1 MIGDSSVG
9 KTSLVVRCVTTHH
22 NTTRTRDPRRRR
34 YDEDTFSTKYMTTIG
49 VDYRDKFVTI
59 DDQNVKLQIWDTAG
73 QERFRSLTA
82 NFFGKADGF
91 VVCYDVASSASFDH
105 VRSWVGDINRHKRGE
120 VDVALCGCKCD
131 VPADKRQVPE
141 ADAAAL
147 ADEYG
152 VDHYEASAKT
162 NVNVATAFEELAAKI
177 VRRKLQ
183 TAASSDAGAP
193 GGGANLVISPDDAKP
208 KKCACG

>member
-9 KTSLVVRCVTTHH
+9 KTSLVV
-22 NTTRTRDPRRRR
+22 R

-91 VVCYDVASSASFDH
+91 VVCYDVASSSFDH

-141 ADAAAL
+141 ADAAL